1 MAADHGVTKQGAGV
15 SVLPRQPQ
23 RKENTM
29 KNKPTNYLLPVHLG
43 ETVLEID
50 GTTFLVE
57 SRYLG
62 EDSIFRLLGKLML
75 DDLEPDDYTPDDS
88 DKKSAG

>member
-1 MAADHGVTKQGAGV
+1 
-15 SVLPRQPQ
+15 
-23 RKENTM
+23 M
-29 KNKPTNYLLPVHLG
+29 KNKSTNYLLPVRLG
-43 ETVLEID
+43 ESTLEID

-88 DKKSAG
+88 DKKAAV

>member
-1 MAADHGVTKQGAGV
+1 
-15 SVLPRQPQ
+15 
-23 RKENTM
+23 M
-29 KNKPTNYLLPVHLG
+29 KNKSTNYLLPVHLG
-43 ETVLEID
+43 ESTLEID

-75 DDLEPDDYTPDDS
+75 DDLEPDDYVPDNS
-88 DKKSAG
+88 DKKAAG

>member
-1 MAADHGVTKQGAGV
+1 ML
-15 SVLPRQPQ
+15 SRPPQ

-43 ETVLEID
+43 ETTLEID

-75 DDLEPDDYTPDDS
+75 DDLEPDDYTPDGGDENAA
-88 DKKSAG
+88 D

>member
-1 MAADHGVTKQGAGV
+1 M
-15 SVLPRQPQ
+15 LLRPPQ

-29 KNKPTNYLLPVHLG
+29 KNKSTNYLLPVHLG
-43 ETVLEID
+43 ETALEID

-75 DDLEPDDYTPDDS
+75 DDLEPDSSAPGNNE
-88 DKKSAG
+88 KKAAG

>member
-1 MAADHGVTKQGAGV
+1 M
-15 SVLPRQPQ
+15 LPCPPQ

-43 ETVLEID
+43 ETALEID

-75 DDLEPDDYTPDDS
+75 DDLEPDDYAPDGS
-88 DKKSAG
+88 DKKAAV

>member
-1 MAADHGVTKQGAGV
+1 
-15 SVLPRQPQ
+15 
-23 RKENTM
+23 M

-43 ETVLEID
+43 ETALEIN

-62 EDSIFRLLGKLML
+62 GDSIFRLLGKLML
-75 DDLEPDDYTPDDS
+75 DDLKPDDYTPDDS
-88 DKKSAG
+88 DKKAAV

>member
-1 MAADHGVTKQGAGV
+1 MTM
-15 SVLPRQPQ
+15 PNRQRESLHSRCPSH
-23 RKENTM
+23 RKENMM
-29 KNKPTNYLLPVHLG
+29 KNKSTNYLLPVHLS
-43 ETVLEID
+43 EAMLEID

-75 DDLEPDDYTPDDS
+75 DDLEPDDYTPDGGNENAAD
-88 DKKSAG
+88 

>member
-1 MAADHGVTKQGAGV
+1 M
-15 SVLPRQPQ
+15 LPRPPQ

-29 KNKPTNYLLPVHLG
+29 KNKSTNYLLPVHLE
-43 ETVLEID
+43 ETALEID

-75 DDLEPDDYTPDDS
+75 DDLEPDDYTPEGT
-88 DKKSAG
+88 DKKAAG

>member
-1 MAADHGVTKQGAGV
+1 M
-15 SVLPRQPQ
+15 
-23 RKENTM
+23 
-29 KNKPTNYLLPVHLG
+29 
-43 ETVLEID
+43 EID

-75 DDLEPDDYTPDDS
+75 DDLEPDDYTPNDS
-88 DKKSAG
+88 DKNAAV

>member
-1 MAADHGVTKQGAGV
+1 
-15 SVLPRQPQ
+15 
-23 RKENTM
+23 M
-29 KNKPTNYLLPVHLG
+29 KNKSTNYLLPVHLG
-43 ETVLEID
+43 ETALEID

-75 DDLEPDDYTPDDS
+75 DDLKPDDYTPDDS
-88 DKKSAG
+88 DKKAAV

>member
-1 MAADHGVTKQGAGV
+1 
-15 SVLPRQPQ
+15 
-23 RKENTM
+23 M
-29 KNKPTNYLLPVHLG
+29 KNKKTNYLLPIYLR
-43 ETVLEID
+43 ETALEID

>member
-1 MAADHGVTKQGAGV
+1 
-15 SVLPRQPQ
+15 
-23 RKENTM
+23 M
-29 KNKPTNYLLPVHLG
+29 KNKSTNYLLPVHLG

-62 EDSIFRLLGKLML
+62 EDSIFRLLGKLIL
-75 DDLEPDDYTPDDS
+75 DDLEPDDYVPDNS
-88 DKKSAG
+88 DKKAAG

>member
-1 MAADHGVTKQGAGV
+1 
-15 SVLPRQPQ
+15 
-23 RKENTM
+23 M
-29 KNKPTNYLLPVHLG
+29 KNKSTNYLLPVHLS
-43 ETVLEID
+43 EATLEID

-75 DDLEPDDYTPDDS
+75 DDLEPDDYTPDGGDENTA
-88 DKKSAG
+88 D